1 MGDKLRIS
9 RIETKLRELLGDKVD
24 MTDLRLDPMTQKDAY
39 NDHFCSRA
47 LAALTIQIC
56 SGVDATTAANCITD
70 GFNDLGI
77 DGVYKDEEQKKLV
90 LVQSKWRKSATG
102 GISQEEMYTLSQ
114 GASRAVSMDLTG
126 ANAKLRAKAGE
137 IESSIKDFSYTVE
150 VVFCHTGDQKCR
162 PYPMR
167 PMKEFLDSFSD
178 QSGETVSFKE
188 FALNDIYDFLSKGQ
202 CGPDISIENV
212 EIMNWGVVDAPFKAY
227 YGIVSAATIGQWY
240 AAHGNKLFNKN
251 IRFYK
256 GDTEVNQGMC
266 DVLNADPE
274 SFFYYNNGVKL
285 LCKKITRKI
294 AGGTSNKVGMFRLDG
309 VSLVNGAQT
318 SGSIGRIYGQNP
330 NSVER
335 ALVLIQ
341 MIELGNGGETKATQI
356 TRLTNTQNRI
366 EGRDF
371 VALDP
376 QQERIREDL
385 RFDNVEYLYKSD
397 AIVVDPTKQI
407 GLDEAI
413 VAQAC
418 ASSEYSYVYLAKQ
431 RVGALTEDIEKA
443 PYKVLFNGATR
454 SRELV
459 NNVRVMRM
467 VDDYVQRCQKQEDV
481 ERKNCLIHGN
491 RVILHWVLNTVK
503 KRKPTY
509 ESQII
514 DNNIETKTLVESLC
528 AECLEKIVGFIH
540 TKYESVPIMM
550 IFKTPSKNKAVI
562 MSIDGGVGASGL
574 VQGQLDF
581 ESEANKC

>member
-9 RIETKLRELLGDKVD
+9 RIKTKLKELFGNKVD
-24 MTDLRLDPMTQKDAY
+24 MSDLCFDSETQNEAY
-39 NDHFCSRA
+39 DDHFCSRA

-56 SGVDATTAANCITD
+56 SGVDAATAANCITD

-77 DGVYKDEEQKKLV
+77 DCVYKDKEQKKLI

-102 GISQEEMYTLSQ
+102 GITQEEMYTLSQ
-114 GASRAVSMDLTG
+114 GASRAVDMDLAG
-126 ANAKLRAKAGE
+126 ANAKLQAKTGD

-150 VVFCHTGDQKCR
+150 VVFCHTGSQRCQS
-162 PYPMR
+162 YSMR
-167 PMKEFLDSFSD
+167 PMKDFLDRFSD

-188 FALNDIYDFLSKGQ
+188 LTLNDIYDFLSKGQ
-202 CGPDISIENV
+202 CGPDIVIENV
-212 EIMNWGVVDAPFKAY
+212 EITNWGVVDAPFKAY
-227 YGIVSAATIGQWY
+227 YGIMSAATIGQWH
-240 AAHGNKLFNKN
+240 AEHGNKLFNKN

-256 GDTEVNQGMC
+256 GDTEVNRGMC

-294 AGGTSNKVGMFRLDG
+294 AGGISNKVGMFRLDG

-318 SGSIGRIYGQNP
+318 SGSIGRMYEQNP
-330 NSVER
+330 KAVEK

-341 MIELGNGGETKATQI
+341 MIELGDGGEAKATQI

-385 RFDNVEYLYKSD
+385 RFDNIEYLYKSG
-397 AIVVDPTKQI
+397 AVVVDAAKQI
-407 GLDEAI
+407 GLDDAI

-418 ASSEYSYVYLAKQ
+418 ASSDPSYVYMAKQ

-443 PYKVLFNGATR
+443 PYKALFNGATK

-459 NNVRVMRM
+459 NNVRVMRI
-467 VDDYVQRCQKQEDV
+467 VDDYIQRCQKQEDV

-491 RVILHWVLNTVK
+491 RVILHWVLHAVK
-503 KRKPTY
+503 KRNSTY

-514 DNNIETKTLVESLC
+514 DNNIETKRLVDSLC
-528 AECLEKIVGFIH
+528 AECLEKIVSVVH
-540 TKYESVPIMM
+540 AKYATVPIMM
-550 IFKTPSKNKAVI
+550 IFKTPSKNKAI
-562 MSIDGGVGASGL
+562 ITSIDGGEGTPGL
-574 VQGQLDF
+574 VQDMLNFG
-581 ESEANKC
+581 

>member
-9 RIETKLRELLGDKVD
+9 RIKTKLKELFGNKVD
-24 MTDLRLDPMTQKDAY
+24 MSDLCFDSETQNEAY
-39 NDHFCSRA
+39 DDHFCSRA

-56 SGVDATTAANCITD
+56 SGVDAATAANCITD

-77 DGVYKDEEQKKLV
+77 DCVYKDKEQKKLI

-102 GISQEEMYTLSQ
+102 GITQEEMYTLSQ
-114 GASRAVSMDLTG
+114 GASRAVDMDLAG
-126 ANAKLRAKAGE
+126 ANAKLQAKTGD

-150 VVFCHTGDQKCR
+150 VVFCHTGSQRCQS
-162 PYPMR
+162 YSMR
-167 PMKEFLDSFSD
+167 PMKDFLDRFSD

-188 FALNDIYDFLSKGQ
+188 LTLNDIYDFLSKGQ
-202 CGPDISIENV
+202 CGPDIVIENV

-240 AAHGNKLFNKN
+240 AEHGNKLFNKN

-285 LCKKITRKI
+285 LCRKITRKI
-294 AGGTSNKVGMFRLDG
+294 AGGASNKIGMFRLDG

-318 SGSIGRIYGQNP
+318 SGSIGRMYGQNP
-330 NSVER
+330 NAVEK

-341 MIELGNGGETKATQI
+341 MIELGNEGEAKATQI

-385 RFDNVEYLYKSD
+385 RFDNIEYLYK
-397 AIVVDPTKQI
+397 AGAVVVDATRQV

-418 ASSEYSYVYLAKQ
+418 ASSELSYVYLAKQ
-431 RVGALTEDIEKA
+431 RVGALTDDIEKP
-443 PYKVLFNGATR
+443 PYKVLFNGATK

-467 VDDYVQRCQKQEDV
+467 VDDYVQQYQKQEEVD
-481 ERKNCLIHGN
+481 RKNCLIHGN
-491 RVILHWVLNTVK
+491 RVILHWVLHAMK
-503 KRKPTY
+503 KRIASY
-509 ESQII
+509 ESRII
-514 DNNIETKTLVESLC
+514 DNNVETKQLVDTLC
-528 AECLEKIVGFIH
+528 AECLGMMMGVVQAKFP
-540 TKYESVPIMM
+540 KVPIMM
-550 IFKTPSKNKAVI
+550 VFKTPLKNKAVI
-562 MSIDGGVGASGL
+562 TSIDGNETPGL
-574 VQGQLDF
+574 VQGQLDLG
-581 ESEANKC
+581 